1 MEEWRLVAVVAAPLF
16 SGESGLL
23 RALGNSVKF
32 MQPNSVPMNLIR
44 GQTTDLGSLKDGL
57 EMPTVVKQTRK
68 GPYRALLLK
77 KRQELL
83 ASVRP
88 EGLSASLRTPDEVE
102 FAVKSV
108 EQDLTAR
115 TADLRSRMLKEV
127 ESALK
132 RVAGGSYGY
141 CEGCGEEISPA
152 RLKAIPWARY
162 CLVCQEL
169 RSRN

>member
-1 MEEWRLVAVVAAPLF
+1 
-16 SGESGLL
+16 
-23 RALGNSVKF
+23 
-32 MQPNSVPMNLIR
+32 
-44 GQTTDLGSLKDGL
+44 
-57 EMPTVVKQTRK
+57 MPTMVKSRK

-77 KRQELL
+77 KRQELM

-88 EGLSASLRTPDEVE
+88 EGLSVSLQTPDAVE
-102 FAVKSV
+102 FAVKTV
-108 EQDLTAR
+108 EQDLLAR
-115 TADLRSRMLKEV
+115 TADLRSQMLKEV

-132 RVAGGSYGY
+132 RVAGGKYGY
-141 CEGCGEEISPA
+141 CEGCGEEIPPA